1 MPTSPTHGA
10 AHDRFPRDVAPRR
23 DQRLSRPRAYRVT
36 VLGALDNQAIALID
50 DATESAGANDYT
62 LTFELSQ
69 MSSITPDALSTLLA
83 RGLRPYNG
91 LENLARRREST

>member
-1 MPTSPTHGA
+1 MTVSPATWHRVEINVSAALARTH
-10 AHDRFPRDVAPRR
+10 
-23 DQRLSRPRAYRVT
+23 VT